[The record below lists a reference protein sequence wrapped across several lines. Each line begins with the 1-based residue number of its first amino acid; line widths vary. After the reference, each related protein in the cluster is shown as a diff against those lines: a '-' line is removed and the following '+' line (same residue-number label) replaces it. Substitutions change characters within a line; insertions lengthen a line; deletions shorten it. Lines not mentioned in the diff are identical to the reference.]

1 MHTVMRKFKYIIPE
15 IPPTL
20 NKFLGRE
27 NSWEYRNTKS
37 EWLKKISLCCTP
49 KPRKPLEKA
58 VVTLF
63 FHFKDKRR
71 RDLDNY
77 LKFVMDGLTAAGI
90 IRDDNFETIELRLR
104 GIADKKGITE
114 IIIEELQDDV
124 IG

>member
-1 MHTVMRKFKYIIPE
+1 MKTFVYTIPE

-27 NSWEYRNTKS
+27 NSWEYRNTKA

-63 FHFKDKRR
+63 FHFEDKRR

-77 LKFVMDGLTAAGI
+77 LKFVLDGLTAAGI
-90 IRDDNFETIELRLR
+90 IRDDNFETIELRLK
-104 GIADKKGITE
+104 GVADKKGITE
-114 IIIEELQDDV
+114 IIIEELREDLT
-124 IG
+124 GRH

>member
-1 MHTVMRKFKYIIPE
+1 MIMQTFKYIIPE
-15 IPPTL
+15 IPPSL

-27 NSWEYRNTKS
+27 NSWEYRNTKA
-37 EWLKKISLCCTP
+37 EWLKKVNLCCVP
-49 KPRKPLEKA
+49 KPKEPLEKA

-77 LKFVMDGLTAAGI
+77 LKFVLDGLTASGI
-90 IRDDNFETIELRLR
+90 IRDDNFETVELRLK

-114 IIIEELQDDV
+114 IFVEELQTNVTD
-124 IG
+124 